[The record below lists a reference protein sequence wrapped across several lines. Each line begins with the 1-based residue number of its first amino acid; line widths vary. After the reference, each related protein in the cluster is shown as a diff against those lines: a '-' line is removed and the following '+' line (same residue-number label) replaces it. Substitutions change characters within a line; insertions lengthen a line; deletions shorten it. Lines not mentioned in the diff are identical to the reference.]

1 MSKGFQIIHRDSQT
15 RARTGLIL
23 TPHGPVE
30 TPAFA
35 PVASQGTVKALTFA
49 QLEELGAQIIL
60 VNSYH
65 LYLRPGIELIEKMGG
80 LHSFI
85 SWPKPIISDS
95 GGFQIYS
102 HSPLARISLEG
113 VQFASHLDGQ
123 RIFLRPEDVVNLQL
137 RLGSDI
143 LMTLDYFVPYSA
155 SLEQHRQAVAIT
167 SLWAKR
173 SKQEFLK
180 RETQQQLWGI
190 CQGGTFS
197 DLRRQSLEALLQL
210 DFDGYALGGLGLGE
224 PKSELIQTIE
234 DCLPYLPEEKP
245 RYLMGMGYISDI
257 LEAVGYGLD
266 FFDCVLPTRNARTGT
281 LFTSQGK
288 IVIKHQKYADDKRPI
303 DENCRCY
310 TCRNFSRAYLRHLYE
325 RQEITSAILN
335 TIHNLYFYLDIFR
348 KIRQAIVSNSFGSLK
363 ASLSEADKE
372 KEE

>member
-257 LEAVGYGLD
+257 LEAVSYGLD

-281 LFTSQGK
+281 LFTRQGK

-348 KIRQAIVSNSFGSLK
+348 KIRQAIASNSFGSLK

>member
-1 MSKGFQIIHRDSQT
+1 MNKGFKILHKDNQSK
-15 RARTGLIL
+15 ARVGLIL
-23 TPHGPVE
+23 TPHGAVE

-49 QLEELGAQIIL
+49 HLEELGAQIIL

-65 LYLRPGIELIEKMGG
+65 LYLRPGIDLIERMGG

-123 RIFLRPEDVVNLQL
+123 RIFLRPEDVVNFQL
-137 RLGSDI
+137 RLGTDI
-143 LMTLDYFVPYSA
+143 MMTLDYFVPYSA
-155 SLEQHRQAVAIT
+155 SFEHHHEAVSIT
-167 SLWAKR
+167 SLWARR
-173 SKQEFLK
+173 SKVEFMK

-197 DLRRQSLEALLQL
+197 DLRRESLEFLLQL

-224 PKSELIQTIE
+224 PKSELIRIINE
-234 DCLPYLPEEKP
+234 CLNFLPEEKP

-257 LEAVGYGLD
+257 LEAVSAGFD

-303 DENCRCY
+303 DENCQCY
-310 TCRNFSRAYLRHLYE
+310 TCRHFSRAYLRHLFE

-335 TIHNLYFYLDIFR
+335 TIHNLHFYLDIFR
-348 KIRQAIVSNSFGSLK
+348 KIRQSIASNSFGFLK

>member
-1 MSKGFQIIHRDSQT
+1 MNKKFQILHRDSQT
-15 RARTGLIL
+15 RARVGLIL

-65 LYLRPGIELIEKMGG
+65 LYLRPGIDLIEKMGG

-113 VQFASHLDGQ
+113 VQFVSHLDGQ

-137 RLGSDI
+137 RLSSDVM
-143 LMTLDYFVPYSA
+143 MTLDYFAPYSA
-155 SLEQHRQAVAIT
+155 PFDHHREAVLTT
-167 SLWAKR
+167 SIWARR
-173 SKQEFLK
+173 SKQEFMK
-180 RETQQQLWGI
+180 KETQGQLWGI

-197 DLRRQSLEALLQL
+197 DLRRESLEVLLQL

-224 PKSELIQTIE
+224 PKSELFKTIN
-234 DCLPYLPEEKP
+234 DCLNYLPEEKP

-257 LEAVGYGLD
+257 LEVISSGID

-303 DENCRCY
+303 DESCNCY
-310 TCRNFSRAYLRHLYE
+310 TCHHFSRAYLRHLYE

-335 TIHNLYFYLDIFR
+335 TIHNLHFYLDIFR
-348 KIRQAIVSNSFGSLK
+348 KIRQAIASNSFGSLK

>member
-23 TPHGPVE
+23 TPHGLVE

-167 SLWAKR
+167 SLWAQR

-180 RETQQQLWGI
+180 RKTQQQLWGI

-197 DLRRQSLEALLQL
+197 DLRRQSLETLLQL

-224 PKSELIQTIE
+224 PKSELIKTIE

-257 LEAVGYGLD
+257 LEAVTYGLD

-310 TCRNFSRAYLRHLYE
+310 TCRHFSRAYLRHLYE

-348 KIRQAIVSNSFGSLK
+348 KIRQAIASNSFGSLK

>member
-1 MSKGFQIIHRDSQT
+1 MKKGFKVIYRDSQSQ
-15 RARTGLIL
+15 ARVGHLL
-23 TPHGPVE
+23 TPHGVVE

-49 QLEELGAQIIL
+49 QVEELGAQIIL

-65 LYLRPGIELIEKMGG
+65 LYLRPGINLIEKMGG

-85 SWPKPIISDS
+85 SWFKPIISDS

-102 HSPLARISLEG
+102 HSPLARITLEG
-113 VQFASHLDGQ
+113 VYFSSHIDGQ

-137 RLGSDI
+137 RLGTDI
-143 LMTLDYFVPYSA
+143 MMVLDYFVPYSA
-155 SLEQHRQAVAIT
+155 SYEQHREAVSIT

-173 SKQEFLK
+173 SKEEYK
-180 RETQQQLWGI
+180 KYETEQQLWGI

-197 DLRRQSLEALLQL
+197 DLRRQSLETLLQL
-210 DFDGYALGGLGLGE
+210 DFEGYALGGLGLGE

-234 DCLPYLPEEKP
+234 ECVTQLPENKP
-245 RYLMGMGYISDI
+245 RYLMGMGYINDI
-257 LEAVGYGLD
+257 LEAVSRGID

-288 IVIKHQKYADDKRPI
+288 IVIKHQKYAEDKRPI
-303 DENCRCY
+303 DENCPCY
-310 TCRNFSRAYLRHLYE
+310 TCRHFSRAYLRHLFE

-335 TIHNLYFYLDIFR
+335 TIHNLHFYLDIFR
-348 KIRQAIVSNSFGSLK
+348 KIRQAIASNSFGSLK

>member
-1 MSKGFQIIHRDSQT
+1 MRKGFIVTHRDSQSQ
-15 RARTGLIL
+15 ARLGLIL
-23 TPHGPVE
+23 TPHGPIE

-49 QLEELGAQIIL
+49 QLEELGAQVIL

-65 LYLRPGIELIEKMGG
+65 LYLRPGIELIERMGG

-102 HSPLARISLEG
+102 HSPLAKISLDG
-113 VQFASHLDGQ
+113 VYFSSHLDGQ
-123 RIFLRPEDVVNLQL
+123 KIFLRPEDVVNLQL
-137 RLGSDI
+137 RLGTDI
-143 LMTLDYFVPYSA
+143 MMVLDYFVPYSA
-155 SLEQHRQAVAIT
+155 PFDQHREAVSIT

-173 SKQEFLK
+173 SKEEFK
-180 RETQQQLWGI
+180 KKETTQQLWGI

-197 DLRRQSLEALLQL
+197 DLRRQSLEFLLKL

-224 PKSELIQTIE
+224 PKTELIKIINNCVQ
-234 DCLPYLPEEKP
+234 LLPEDKP

-257 LEAVGYGLD
+257 LEAVSQGID

-281 LFTSQGK
+281 LFTSHGK
-288 IVIKHQKYADDKRPI
+288 IVIKQKKYAEDKRPI
-303 DENCRCY
+303 DEHCSCY
-310 TCRNFSRAYLRHLYE
+310 TCRYFSRAYLRHLYE
-325 RQEITSAILN
+325 RQEITSSILN
-335 TIHNLYFYLDIFR
+335 TIHNLHFYLDIFR
-348 KIRQAIVSNSFGSLK
+348 KIRQSIASNSFGSLK

>member
-1 MSKGFQIIHRDSQT
+1 MNKGFQILHRDSQS
-15 RARTGLIL
+15 RARVGLIL
-23 TPHGPVE
+23 TPHGTVE

-65 LYLRPGIELIEKMGG
+65 LYLRPGIDLIEKMGG

-137 RLGSDI
+137 RLGTDI
-143 LMTLDYFVPYSA
+143 MMTLDYFAPYSA
-155 SLEQHRQAVAIT
+155 PFEHHREAVSIT
-167 SLWAKR
+167 SLWARR
-173 SKQEFLK
+173 SKQEFLTK
-180 RETQQQLWGI
+180 PTQQQLWGI

-197 DLRRQSLEALLQL
+197 DLRHESLEVLLQL

-224 PKSELIQTIE
+224 PKSELIKTIN
-234 DCLPYLPEEKP
+234 DCLNYLPEEKP

-257 LEAVGYGLD
+257 LEAVSLGID

-303 DENCRCY
+303 DESCNCY
-310 TCRNFSRAYLRHLYE
+310 TCRHFSRAYLRHLYE

-335 TIHNLYFYLDIFR
+335 TIHNLHFYLDIFR
-348 KIRQAIVSNSFGSLK
+348 KIRQAIASNSFGSLK

>member
-257 LEAVGYGLD
+257 LEAVSYGLD

-348 KIRQAIVSNSFGSLK
+348 KIRQAIASNSFGSLK

>member
-257 LEAVGYGLD
+257 LEAVSYGLD

-348 KIRQAIVSNSFGSLK
+348 KIRQAITSNSFGSLK

>member
-15 RARTGLIL
+15 KARTGLIL

-257 LEAVGYGLD
+257 LEAVSYGLD

-281 LFTSQGK
+281 LFTRQGK

-348 KIRQAIVSNSFGSLK
+348 KIRQAIASNSFGSLK